1 MHWEETQRLFSLLIT
16 ERLKLSRTSG
26 GHLVQPPAQVGP
38 ATAAC
43 PGTWPVSLG
52 ISPRMKTPKPPWAT
66 CGSTQSLSYF
76 KKTPNKQK
84 PNQKTRFCS
93 SLCPLPLVLWLSTME
108 KSLAPGSILFTSP
121 HQIILVRSL
130 KSYSTLSFSLQQRCS
145 SPFIRLSP
153 AHPCLSLLGTQ
164 KGRLL
169 QVWPHQCLTEGMDQ
183 PLDLLTM
190 ILLTQLRILL
200 TFFATGVHLAH
211 IHPGACQDLSCQ
223 AASQS
228 LSPQEILVPLPPQV
242 HRTLHSSFLSSRRF
256 LPPTSPACPG
266 SPGWQHSPYGQ
277 QPLLPVLCL
286 LGEYSAPSSE

>member
-1 MHWEETQRLFSLLIT
+1 MAVLSHSHTSKKPQTSKNPTKKTVSVLVCVHYLWSCGWAPWKKAWLHLIYLPTSDNSGKISQELQHSQLFL
-16 ERLKLSRTSG
+16 
-26 GHLVQPPAQVGP
+26 
-38 ATAAC
+38 AAEM
-43 PGTWPVSLG
+43 L
-52 ISPRMKTPKPPWAT
+52 
-66 CGSTQSLSYF
+66 QSL
-76 KKTPNKQK
+76 
-84 PNQKTRFCS
+84 
-93 SLCPLPLVLWLSTME
+93 
-108 KSLAPGSILFTSP
+108 
-121 HQIILVRSL
+121 HQ
-130 KSYSTLSFSLQQRCS
+130 TLSSTSMSF
-145 SPFIRLSP
+145 FTG
-153 AHPCLSLLGTQ
+153 HPEGKTI
-164 KGRLL
+164 L

-200 TFFATGVHLAH
+200 TFFAMGVHLAH

-228 LSPQEILVPLPPQV
+228 LSPQQILVPLPPQV

-266 SPGWQHSPYGQ
+266 SPGWQHSPYGH